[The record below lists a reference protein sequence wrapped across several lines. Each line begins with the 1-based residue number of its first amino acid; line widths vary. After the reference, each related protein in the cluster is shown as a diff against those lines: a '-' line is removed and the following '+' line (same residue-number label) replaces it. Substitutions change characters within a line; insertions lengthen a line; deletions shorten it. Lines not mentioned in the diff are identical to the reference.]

1 MHELTEGHHT
11 DRLTN
16 RAAGGLLIAFLTA
29 VILVLTLANTIPA
42 TADDADTGGQHHQ
55 GAVSR

>member
-1 MHELTEGHHT
+1 MHELTEGHHS

-29 VILVLTLANTIPA
+29 VILVLTVANTIPA
-42 TADDADTGGQHHQ
+42 TADDAYTGGHHHQ
-55 GAVSR
+55 TAVSR

>member
-16 RAAGGLLIAFLTA
+16 RAAGALLLAFLTA
-29 VILVLTLANTIPA
+29 VIVVLAVA
-42 TADDADTGGQHHQ
+42 TSLPTTVPDPTDGQAEQ
-55 GAVSR
+55 TAVSR